1 VSIGFD
7 ISATPEVPVRSSLA
21 LLAALFASPLLAEE
35 AKAAPPTDPQIA
47 DIAVTAHQ
55 IDIDR
60 GKLALKK
67 TKNAEVKQFAQQMV
81 DDHGAGLK
89 EAVALATRL
98 GVKPEANATSKSL
111 KDGAKKAGARLN
123 KESGAKFDKD
133 YIDTEAGFHEA
144 LIGAVKDV
152 LIPNA
157 QNKDLKQLLTDTVP
171 TLEGHLQ
178 HAKNVQAQLG
188 GSKTATK

>member
-1 VSIGFD
+1 
-7 ISATPEVPVRSSLA
+7 VRSSLVVLVA
-21 LLAALFASPLLAEE
+21 LAASPAFAI
-35 AKAAPPTDPQIA
+35 TDPEIA
-47 DIAVTAHQ
+47 DVALTAHK
-55 IDIDR
+55 IDIAR
-60 GKLALKK
+60 GKLALSK

-98 GVKPEANATSKSL
+98 GVKPESNATSKSL
-111 KDGAKKAGARLN
+111 QDGAKKAAARLK

-133 YIDTEAGFHEA
+133 YIDTEVGFHQA
-144 LIGAVKDV
+144 LIDAVKNT
-152 LIPNA
+152 LIPNT
-157 QNKDLKQLLTDTVP
+157 QNKDLKQLLSDAVT

-188 GSKTATK
+188 AKASK

>member
-1 VSIGFD
+1 M
-7 ISATPEVPVRSSLA
+7 RSSLV
-21 LLAALFASPLLAEE
+21 LLAVLFAAPAFAEE

-47 DIAVTAHQ
+47 DIVLTANT

-60 GKLALKK
+60 GKAALSK
-67 TKNAEVKQFAQQMV
+67 TKNAEVKQFAQQMI
-81 DDHGAGLK
+81 DDHGASNK

-98 GVKPEANATSKSL
+98 GVKPETNATSKSL
-111 KDGAKKAGARLN
+111 KDGAKKAAARLK

-133 YIDTEAGFHEA
+133 YVDIEVGYHEA
-144 LIGAVKDV
+144 VIGAVKTV

-178 HAKNVQAQLG
+178 HAKNVQAQLAG
-188 GSKTATK
+188 AKTANK

>member
-1 VSIGFD
+1 VRNLLVLLSALA
-7 ISATPEVPVRSSLA
+7 ISPAYA
-21 LLAALFASPLLAEE
+21 QE
-35 AKAAPPTDPQIA
+35 AKSAPPSDPQIA

-60 GKLALKK
+60 GKLALSK

-98 GVKPEANATSKSL
+98 GVQPETNPTSESL
-111 KDGAKKAGARLN
+111 KDGARKTAARL
-123 KESGAKFDKD
+123 KKHSGAAFDKD
-133 YIDTEAGFHEA
+133 YIDTEVAYHQ
-144 LIGAVKDV
+144 AVIDAV
-152 LIPNA
+152 NGLLIPNA
-157 QNKDLKQLLTDTVP
+157 QNNDLKQLLTDTVP

-178 HAKNVQAQLG
+178 HARNVQAQLG
-188 GSKTATK
+188 AKTAKK